1 MYIASL
7 AGDMDGESEGTE
19 YRQASP
25 DPPICAEVH
34 YLGSVL
40 TFLVCFSIIFGSVN
54 S

>member
-25 DPPICAEVH
+25 DPPIWAEVRCLH
-34 YLGSVL
+34 SVSYLWLS
-40 TFLVCFSIIFGSVN
+40 
-54 S
+54 